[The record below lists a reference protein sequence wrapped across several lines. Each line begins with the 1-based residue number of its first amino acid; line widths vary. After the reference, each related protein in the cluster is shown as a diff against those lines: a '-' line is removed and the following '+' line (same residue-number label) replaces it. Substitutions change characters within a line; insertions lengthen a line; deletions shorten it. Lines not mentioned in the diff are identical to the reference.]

1 MSYIL
6 KNVLSIIGIA
16 LFALIVFYPEVSDHL
31 TQKQLTTIT
40 AIIVFFLALPIMKI
54 ASVLIESKK

>member
-40 AIIVFFLALPIMKI
+40 AIIVFSLLYP
-54 ASVLIESKK
+54 L